1 MALYVLPAIASTI
14 TNNNDNMGSSASK
27 TTNANAADNISID
40 KSDQG
45 GLHILEFHLP
55 SAGMGAGIFF
65 LVLAILLLVCV
76 ARKYRLCRKLRPE
89 RNTALPYV
97 VPAAPQPLQPLVI
110 QTQAPQ
116 AALSPPIPS
125 VYPSAPPL
133 PPSMQKWA
141 Q

>member
-14 TNNNDNMGSSASK
+14 TKNNDKMGSSASK

-40 KSDQG
+40 RSDKG

-65 LVLAILLLVCV
+65 LALAVLLLICM

-89 RNTALPYV
+89 RSPALPYV

-116 AALSPPIPS
+116 AALSPTPS